1 MTATH
6 LVYLNINKMT
16 KDMNM
21 IKVNESKLG
30 GDVFYGNISINS
42 NNVMVSDLIKDNKE
56 NVYRMTAKCKAG
68 FQVIRDYKGTVEG
81 LIDCMSK
88 NTTVVEIERK
98 YKDGTSSWFHVFA
111 TKGAKWYSIDKS
123 ILEKLT
129 VGDMHQ
135 SFKKMVDWD
144 MWKQLNTKTWAS
156 LAFMM
161 NK

>member
-16 KDMNM
+16 ENMNM
-21 IKVNESKLG
+21 IKKNESKLG
-30 GDVFYGNISINS
+30 GDVFYGNITINN
-42 NNVMVSDLIKDNKE
+42 NNVMVSDLIKNE
-56 NVYRMTAKCKAG
+56 EHNFRMTTKCKAG

-81 LIDCMSK
+81 LIDCMGK
-88 NTTVVEIERK
+88 HTTVVEMERK
-98 YKDGTSSWFHVFA
+98 YDDGTSNWFHVFA
-111 TKGAKWYSIDKS
+111 TKGSKWYTIDKA
-123 ILEKLT
+123 ILEALT

-135 SFKKMVDWD
+135 SFSKMVDWA

-156 LAFMM
+156 MAFVM

>member
-1 MTATH
+1 MK
-6 LVYLNINKMT
+6 N
-16 KDMNM
+16 MNM
-21 IKVNESKLG
+21 IKKNESKLG
-30 GDVFYGNISINS
+30 GDVFYGNISING

-56 NVYRMTAKCKAG
+56 NVYRMTSKCKAG

-81 LIDCMSK
+81 LIDCIGK
-88 NTTVVEIERK
+88 HTTVVEMERK
-98 YKDGTSSWFHVFA
+98 YNDGTSSWFHVFA

-135 SFKKMVDWD
+135 SFKKMVDWN

-156 LAFMM
+156 LAFVM